1 MFRLEST
8 SRYSWT
14 TRILFLSGMM
24 LVSLVLLSVP
34 YTGYSF
40 SLDTSSIKV
49 NSKVVSNTSQCSTS
63 SDAVDVTWHRPAQ
76 TEINSLES
84 VINGS
89 GIYGFIFDS
98 STTPDSVPY
107 STYNWCNMPRVRA
120 QEYKVPDP
128 DYQLQYVEVV
138 STPIKLHNH
147 RSMSLTH
154 PLIPP
159 DPPSPQTNPL
169 RLKHLP
175 HRTTLLV
182 LFNLPPLLLRDLR
195 YRPCQ

>member
-138 STPIKLHNH
+138 SILLNPNH
-147 RSMSLTH
+147 Y
-154 PLIPP
+154 I
-159 DPPSPQTNPL
+159 
-169 RLKHLP
+169 
-175 HRTTLLV
+175 
-182 LFNLPPLLLRDLR
+182 
-195 YRPCQ
+195 